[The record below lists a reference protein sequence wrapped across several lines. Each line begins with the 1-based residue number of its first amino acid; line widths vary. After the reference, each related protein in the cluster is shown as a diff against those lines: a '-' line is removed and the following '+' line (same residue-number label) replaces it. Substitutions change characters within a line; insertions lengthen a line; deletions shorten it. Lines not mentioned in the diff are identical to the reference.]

1 MILNNRVINKMLAIP
16 LIKIQK
22 RNTQLLLI
30 SVPMNHG
37 AFFVKYLTINMLI
50 IYLLKHTTHLD
61 GNGCGNFY
69 SIIQSKIV
77 IRYNENTCFVY
88 FNLSAVAFSTL
99 YDSKSIDKSTST
111 SEVPG
116 FNLTYRIKTHNS

>member
-1 MILNNRVINKMLAIP
+1 
-16 LIKIQK
+16 
-22 RNTQLLLI
+22 
-30 SVPMNHG
+30 MNHG

-50 IYLLKHTTHLD
+50 IYLLKHTTHPG

-116 FNLTYRIKTHNS
+116 FNLT